1 MFSFVTKATSEI
13 DPSTPSTTKPNPTRF
28 TVSHAQLSIIVTLK
42 CIERIRILLAAKIRE
57 DSRFISMDRAETD
70 AQRNGFPAE
79 ENVGE
84 ACMLVHTTPPGAPRV
99 LIRRTNASKSK
110 PSSEE
115 FDFFRSRLIVTK
127 RSEHLERILHRTRHD
142 F

>member
-1 MFSFVTKATSEI
+1 MFSFVTKATSQI

-79 ENVGE
+79 EK
-84 ACMLVHTTPPGAPRV
+84 MLEK
-99 LIRRTNASKSK
+99 LLCWFLQRRQEFHGH
-110 PSSEE
+110 SSAE
-115 FDFFRSRLIVTK
+115 
-127 RSEHLERILHRTRHD
+127 RTRQSPNHL
-142 F
+142 